1 MPGGDL
7 NIVKVSTLLN
17 TILGQARLNP
27 AAVVDT
33 SSFVSVAQTA
43 LKCKPDVLLES
54 LSQMFTN
61 RDIVSMRPYTRKFR
75 GLERTD
81 EEWGNAV
88 RKFSYVDS
96 DMETN
101 PAWDLTD
108 GQSVDMYKVIKPTVL
123 QTNFYGQATWE
134 QEFSVFDYQLNI
146 AFSNPYSFQNF
157 MAGMYQN
164 KADQREQAHEALA
177 RATILNLIA
186 GVISGNTK
194 DGVVKVLTLYNTQN
208 GNEAP
213 LTKADVMK
221 SENFPDFLRFFVA
234 TLKIYLK
241 LMSERSQKFQINV
254 DGKAITRH
262 TPREDVMMYL
272 YTPFFEKAKTMV
284 YGDIFHDSYM
294 DFGNYEEVNFWQSIN
309 DTQKI
314 NVNAAYTDATGAVK
328 NKATTN
334 ENVLGIIFDR
344 EAAGYNSI
352 INRTW
357 TTPYNGKGA
366 YTNNGIS
373 FSDRYYNDFTEKAI
387 VFTLE

>member
-7 NIVKVSTLLN
+7 DIVKVSTLLN
-17 TILGQARLNP
+17 TILAQARLNTT
-27 AAVVDT
+27 AVVDT
-33 SSFVSVAQTA
+33 GSFVSVAQTA
-43 LKCKPDVLLES
+43 LKCKADVLLQS
-54 LSQMFTN
+54 LGQMFTN
-61 RDIVSMRPYTRKFR
+61 RDIVSIRPYNRKFKA
-75 GLERTD
+75 LERS
-81 EEWGNAV
+81 EAEWGNAV
-88 RKFSYVDS
+88 RKFSYVDA

-101 PAWDLTD
+101 PAWDLTE
-108 GQSVDMYKVIKPTVL
+108 GESVDMYKVIKPEIL

-134 QEFSVFDYQLNI
+134 QEFTVFDYQLNI

-186 GVISGNTK
+186 GVIAGNTV
-194 DGVVKVLTLYNTQN
+194 DGVVKVLTLYNAQN
-208 GNEAP
+208 GTE
-213 LTKADVMK
+213 LTKADIMK

-254 DGKAITRH
+254 TGKPITRH

-294 DFGNYEEVNFWQSIN
+294 DFGNYEEVNFWQSI
-309 DTQKI
+309 DSTQSI
-314 NVNAAYTDATGAVK
+314 NVDAAYTDSSGAVK
-328 NKATTN
+328 NKAVTN
-334 ENVLGIIFDR
+334 TEVLGVIFDR
-344 EAAGYNSI
+344 EACGYNSI
-352 INRTW
+352 INRSW

>member
-7 NIVKVSTLLN
+7 DIVKVSTLLN
-17 TILGQARLNP
+17 TILAQARLNTT
-27 AAVVDT
+27 AVVDT
-33 SSFVSVAQTA
+33 GSFVSVAQTA
-43 LKCKPDVLLES
+43 LKSKPDVLLQS
-54 LSQMFTN
+54 LGQMFTN
-61 RDIVSMRPYTRKFR
+61 RDIVSIRPYNRKFKA
-75 GLERTD
+75 LERS
-81 EEWGNAV
+81 EAEWGNAV
-88 RKFSYVDS
+88 RKFSYVDT

-101 PAWDLTD
+101 PAWDLQD
-108 GQSVDMYKVIKPTVL
+108 GQSVDMYKVIKPKIL

-134 QEFSVFDYQLNI
+134 QEFTVFDYQLNI

-157 MAGMYQN
+157 MSGMYQN

-186 GVISGNTK
+186 GVIAGNTV

-208 GNEAP
+208 GTE
-213 LTKADVMK
+213 LTKADIMK

-254 DGKAITRH
+254 TGKPITRH

-294 DFGNYEEVNFWQSIN
+294 DFGNYEEVNFWQSIES
-309 DTQKI
+309 TQSI
-314 NVNAAYTDATGAVK
+314 NVNAAYTDATGVVK
-328 NKATTN
+328 NKAVTN
-334 ENVLGIIFDR
+334 TEVLGVIFDR
-344 EAAGYNSI
+344 EACGYNSI
-352 INRTW
+352 INRSW